1 MSCERI
7 GTIDN
12 AGEPQQFI
20 ASLIG
25 NDVRS
30 VCTVSNDKLCP
41 VTEEVEL
48 WILATLTSKLMEKNL
63 NCLLSTRL
71 LMHQPFYPFKYD
83 QL

>member
-1 MSCERI
+1 MENMSCERI

-30 VCTVSNDKLCP
+30 VCTASNDKLCP

-48 WILATLTSKLMEKNL
+48 
-63 NCLLSTRL
+63 
-71 LMHQPFYPFKYD
+71 
-83 QL
+83 